1 MLHAYAFDHTS
12 YANKKTK
19 SIFPEENSTVTSSK
33 DIAVFEAV
41 EKVRFYPLTAFKN
54 YSHLFLVHAE
64 EKIDFDLR
72 SV

>member
-1 MLHAYAFDHTS
+1 MLQAYSFDHTS

-19 SIFPEENSTVTSSK
+19 STFPEENSTVTSSK

-41 EKVRFYPLTAFKN
+41 EKVRFYPLTPFKN
-54 YSHLFLVHAE
+54 YSHLILVTAE
-64 EKIDFDLR
+64 KKIDFGLR